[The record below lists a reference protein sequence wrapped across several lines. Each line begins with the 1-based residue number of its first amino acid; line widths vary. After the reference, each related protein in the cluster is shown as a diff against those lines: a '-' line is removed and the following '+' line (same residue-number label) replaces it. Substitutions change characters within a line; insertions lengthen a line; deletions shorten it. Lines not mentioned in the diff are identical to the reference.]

1 MQKQLDLF
9 FRKFSSLILP
19 VYTRTRA
26 GLEKFRI
33 SENFFFFVVILT
45 IGIFSEVIV
54 LLRKLLGKITESG
67 GQGPASLP

>member
-19 VYTRTRA
+19 VYTRLRA

-33 SENFFFFVVILT
+33 SESFFFFVVILT

-67 GQGPASLP
+67 GQAPASLP